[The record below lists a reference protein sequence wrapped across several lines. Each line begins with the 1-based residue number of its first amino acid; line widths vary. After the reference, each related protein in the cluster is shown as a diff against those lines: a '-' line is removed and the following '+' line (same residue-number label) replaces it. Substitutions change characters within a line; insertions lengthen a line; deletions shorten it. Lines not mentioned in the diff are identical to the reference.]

1 MKAGKPIYAKG
12 RKVKKMIEKS
22 KKKRN
27 KTFLSS
33 SIDNAHDMPQQDR
46 CVTKV
51 KVPYFFTVSIQVKA
65 GIYTSG
71 KDKGKPIYATQDII
85 SKEPFPKEWI
95 IQNCVPVTLQFTNK
109 CPKCENIGTPRID
122 KKDLDD
128 YHYRPSTNSK
138 KTPSKQEEQ
147 YRLIYN
153 HKQEDNKYKLC
164 VIARFGKQG
173 IFTKTGKVSKTV
185 EDYQFP
191 NYIIKNT

>member
-1 MKAGKPIYAKG
+1 MKAG
-12 RKVKKMIEKS
+12 KVKKMIEKS

-27 KTFLSS
+27 ETFLSS
-33 SIDNAHDMPQQDR
+33 SIDNAHGMPQQDR

-51 KVPYFFTVSIQVKA
+51 KVPYFFKVSIQENIGA
-65 GIYTSG
+65 
-71 KDKGKPIYATQDII
+71 DHDPNNPIYATREQI
-85 SKEPFPKEWI
+85 SKEPFPKDWVIESCTPATI
-95 IQNCVPVTLQFTNK
+95 QFTNK
-109 CPKCENIGTPRID
+109 CPKCGNMGTPRID

-128 YHYRPSTNSK
+128 YHYRPSTNTK
-138 KTPSKQEEQ
+138 KNPSKQDEQ

-164 VIARFGKQG
+164 VIAKFGKQG

-185 EDYQFP
+185 EDYQYP